1 MRLNFVTSVILHLI
15 LFAGIFVQKPFARK
29 FEGYPVIIPVELVK
43 VEPVKFEAPEVKK
56 MQPVKQEIKKP
67 EPKEL
72 EGVTIEKP
80 RKVEPEPE
88 PEPEPPVVEEVEE
101 GKSAEEN
108 EDLKLDVEDFPF
120 SYYLAI
126 IKSRIESYWE
136 PPVNTRSVLTLKA
149 IAQFRIQRNGQITEI
164 DIAEGSGDFLYD
176 RSALRALTLASP
188 LPPLPPDYP
197 KSSLGVQ
204 FAFKQGF

>member
-1 MRLNFVTSVILHLI
+1 MKANIVFSVILHLI

-29 FEGYPVIIPVELVK
+29 FEGYPVVIPIELVK

-56 MQPVKQEIKKP
+56 AQPVKPKVKKP

-80 RKVEPEPE
+80 KKVEPE
-88 PEPEPPVVEEVEE
+88 PEPEPPVVETEPVEE
-101 GKSAEEN
+101 GKSADQN
-108 EDLKLDVEDFPF
+108 EDLKLDVDDFPF

-126 IKSRIESYWE
+126 IKSRIESNWE

-149 IAQFRIQRNGQITEI
+149 LAQFRILRNGQIT
-164 DIAEGSGDFLYD
+164 DISIPEGSGDFLFD
-176 RSALRALTLASP
+176 RSALRALTLANP
-188 LPPLPPDYP
+188 LPPLPPDFP
-197 KSSLGVQ
+197 KNSLGVQ